1 MNKIV
6 GMSLVVSSFLM
17 AETIDLGQ
25 ISVVAEALSKEVND
39 IRGVS

>member
-25 ISVVAEALSKEVND
+25 ISVVAEAL
-39 IRGVS
+39 